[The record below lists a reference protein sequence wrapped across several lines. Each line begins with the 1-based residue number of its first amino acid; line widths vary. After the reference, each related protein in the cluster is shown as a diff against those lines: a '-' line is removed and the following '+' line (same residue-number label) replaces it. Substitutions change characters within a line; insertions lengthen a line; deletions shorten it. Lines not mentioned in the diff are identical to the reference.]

1 MDSKR
6 VKALAGEWHGVELE
20 DAAAERL
27 SVMSA
32 AMTKTLGALAGD
44 SLFDTE
50 PAHFDRALVAMAKRD
65 D

>member
-1 MDSKR
+1 MDARQIKDL
-6 VKALAGEWHGVELE
+6 ALQWHQVELE
-20 DAAAERL
+20 EAAAERL
-27 SVMSA
+27 AVMTA
-32 AMTKTLGALAGD
+32 AFGDTLGALASN